1 MAIIEAKNLTV
12 EAYHNG
18 PEISHSKLL
27 DYARKGPRYYA
38 ARYVTRK
45 TAREA
50 PSDAFV
56 FGQAFEDLV
65 YGLPIHER
73 YSIKPEG
80 MSFAKVDGKA
90 WKIAAEAS
98 GKPII
103 THEDAEAMSAMRES
117 IRENETAMR
126 MIAACTAQ
134 TSFTA
139 DYVGT
144 PGIQARPDWWSSAG
158 VLESGFEPFTLDLKS
173 TIGLAK
179 LTSGR
184 GVADYGYHC
193 QAAMAAMA
201 IALNGIRPPRAFLLA
216 VEKVAPYR
224 SQVVEV
230 TPDWIDAGWAW
241 CQRNLDR
248 LRVHYASGE
257 WPRVTQELVALP
269 SVPAWVVSAGD
280 VDEQEDAA

>member
-1 MAIIEAKNLTV
+1 MAIIPASQLDV
-12 EAYHNG
+12 ETYHNG
-18 PEISHSKLL
+18 PEVSHSKLL
-27 DYARKGPRYYA
+27 DFARKGPRYYA

-45 TAREA
+45 TPRPA

-65 YGLPIHER
+65 YGLPIGER
-73 YSIKPEG
+73 YAIKPEG

-103 THEDAEAMSAMRES
+103 THDDAEAMDAMRES

-126 MIAACTAQ
+126 MIEACAAQ

-139 DYVGT
+139 LYAGT
-144 PGIQARPDWWSSAG
+144 PGIQARPDWWSSTGLA
-158 VLESGFEPFTLDLKS
+158 ESGFRPFTLDLKS

-179 LTSGR
+179 LASGR

-193 QAAMAAMA
+193 QAAMAAECA
-201 IALNGIRPPRAFLLA
+201 IRNGVEPPACFLLA
-216 VEKVAPYR
+216 CEKVAPYR
-224 SQVVEV
+224 CQVVEI
-230 TPDWIDAGWAW
+230 TPEWLAVGWTW
-241 CQRNLDR
+241 CERQLEK
-248 LRVHYASGE
+248 LAAHYESRA
-257 WPRVTQELVALP
+257 WPRVTSEIVALP
-269 SVPAWVVSAGD
+269 PVPAWVVAAND
-280 VDEQEDAA
+280 VDDEEAA